1 MAGDLNMVVVELE
14 AREWWWVFSAVPS
27 QHVKHARFMPH
38 TMAQDT
44 LANEFLNL
52 KSFTFL

>member
-27 QHVKHARFMPH
+27 QQEGM
-38 TMAQDT
+38 
-44 LANEFLNL
+44 
-52 KSFTFL
+52 